1 MNPASNPITAK
12 SAQPRARC
20 GRTECLS
27 GNTRNA
33 QHVRAADFRN
43 DEKRPPPASSR
54 SIPGADRLAC
64 VQGPSTGLV
73 APVTL
78 LEFLFI
84 KGHLFLRCEWL
95 SRFGRRGGLRFSVAR
110 RTGCGSRV
118 GGCLELFLVR
128 VRSGPRTSLWSGHR
142 ERELSSKPNPV
153 TTLLYCRRPRLP
165 QAQDS

>member
-95 SRFGRRGGLRFSVAR
+95 SRFGRRGGLGISFAPRTRF
-110 RTGCGSRV
+110 GSRV
-118 GGCLELFLVR
+118 GRCLELFLVR
-128 VRSGPRTSLWSGHR
+128 GGVGRPPPSWG
-142 ERELSSKPNPV
+142 
-153 TTLLYCRRPRLP
+153 RR
-165 QAQDS
+165 